1 MPNSQTSEYFLSV
14 VSPVYNAEAILPD
27 LVYQLIK
34 AIKPLNENFE
44 ILLIEDGGPD
54 KSWEQI
60 EKLSLQFPEIRGIR
74 LSRNFGQH
82 HAISAGLT
90 LARGEWI
97 IVMDCDLQDKPS
109 EIPKLVKKTKEEYDV
124 VLARR
129 VLRQDG
135 FFKKLSSSIF
145 YHVLSWLTGIK
156 HDPTI
161 ANFGIY
167 SRKVIDAVNSM
178 PESIRYFPTMVK
190 WVGFQTTTVSVE
202 HAKRTKG
209 QTSYNFKRLLDL
221 GLDICLAYSDKPL
234 RLVVGTGFIISFLGF
249 IFAAITI
256 MQALRGEILILGY
269 ASLIVSLWLLSGLV
283 IFITGVVGLYVGK
296 CFEGIKRRPSF
307 VVMKEIDNYSRGK
320 SK

>member
-1 MPNSQTSEYFLSV
+1 VNNLQRSRVDISI
-14 VSPVYNAEAILPD
+14 VSPVYKAESLISN
-27 LVYQLIK
+27 LVIQIRH

-44 ILLIEDGGPD
+44 ILLIEDGSPD

-60 EKLSLQFPEIRGIR
+60 EKLCLQFPEIRGIQ

-82 HAISAGLT
+82 HAISAGLS
-90 LARGEWI
+90 LARGAWI
-97 IVMDCDLQDKPS
+97 VVMDCDLQDQPS
-109 EIPKLVKKTKEEYDV
+109 EIPKLLKKAREGYDV

-135 FFKKLSSSIF
+135 FFKKLSSIIF
-145 YHVLSWLTGIK
+145 YHVLSWLTGMK

-167 SRKVIDAVNSM
+167 SRKVIDAINSM
-178 PESIRYFPTMVK
+178 PESIRYFPTMVR
-190 WVGFQTTTVSVE
+190 WVGFQTTSVSVE
-202 HAKRTKG
+202 HAKRKKG
-209 QTSYNFKRLLDL
+209 ETSYNFKRLLNL
-221 GLDICLAYSDKPL
+221 ALDICLAYSDKPL

-256 MQALRGEILILGY
+256 MQALRGEILVLGY
-269 ASLIVSLWLLSGLV
+269 ASLIVSTWLLSGLV
-283 IFITGVVGLYVGK
+283 IFIIGVVGLYVGK

-307 VVMKEIDNYSRGK
+307 IISEKIGK
-320 SK
+320 KD

>member
-1 MPNSQTSEYFLSV
+1 MTNLQRSKVDISI
-14 VSPVYNAEAILPD
+14 VSPVYKAESLISN
-27 LVYQLIK
+27 LVIQIRH

-44 ILLIEDGGPD
+44 ILLIEDGSPD

-60 EKLSLQFPEIRGIR
+60 EKLCLQFPEIRGIR

-97 IVMDCDLQDKPS
+97 VVMDCDLQDKPS
-109 EIPKLVKKTKEEYDV
+109 EIPKLVKKAREGYDV

-145 YHVLSWLTGIK
+145 YFVLSWLTGMK

-167 SRKVIDAVNSM
+167 SRKVIDAINSM
-178 PESIRYFPTMVK
+178 PESIRYFPTMVR
-190 WVGFQTTTVSVE
+190 WVGFQTTCISVE
-202 HAKRTKG
+202 HAKREEGK
-209 QTSYNFKRLLDL
+209 TSYNFKRLLNL
-221 GLDICLAYSDKPL
+221 ALDICLAYSDKPL
-234 RLVVGTGFIISFLGF
+234 RLVVGTGFSISILGF

-256 MQALRGEILILGY
+256 MQALRGEILVLGY
-269 ASLIVSLWLLSGLV
+269 ASLIVSLWLLFGLV
-283 IFITGVVGLYVGK
+283 IFIIGVVGLYVGK
-296 CFEGIKRRPSF
+296 CFEGTKRRPSF
-307 VVMKEIDNYSRGK
+307 VVMQKIGDCSRGK
-320 SK
+320 TK

>member
-1 MPNSQTSEYFLSV
+1 MPNSQNSKYFLSV
-14 VSPVYNAEAILPD
+14 VSPVYKAEAILPD
-27 LVYQLIK
+27 LIDQLIK
-34 AIKPLNENFE
+34 TIKPLNKNFE
-44 ILLIEDGGPD
+44 ILLVDDGSPD

-60 EKLSLQFPEIRGIR
+60 EKLCLQFPEIRGIR

-90 LARGEWI
+90 LARGEWVV
-97 IVMDCDLQDKPS
+97 VMDCDLQDKPS
-109 EIPKLVKKTKEEYDV
+109 EIPKLVKKAREGYDV

-145 YHVLSWLTGIK
+145 YFVLSWLTGMK
-156 HDPTI
+156 HDPKI

-167 SRKVIDAVNSM
+167 SRKVIDAINSM
-178 PESIRYFPTMVK
+178 HESIRYFPTMVR
-190 WVGFQTTTVSVE
+190 WVGFQTTCISVE
-202 HAKRTKG
+202 HAKREEGK
-209 QTSYNFKRLLDL
+209 TSYNFKRLLNL
-221 GLDICLAYSDKPL
+221 ALNICLAYSDKPL

-249 IFAAITI
+249 IFAAIMI
-256 MQALRGEILILGY
+256 MQALRGEILVLGY
-269 ASLIVSLWLLSGLV
+269 ASLIVSTWLLSGLV

-307 VVMKEIDNYSRGK
+307 VVMKEIGNYSGGK
-320 SK
+320 TN